1 VITSSG
7 PCSPEWVKP
16 LIKASE
22 KEVKGEGEGKEER
35 EVWGERR
42 ERERELLL
50 FISSILPCEDTAF
63 LTSGRCSNKEPSC
76 ILQVETRL
84 LPDTE
89 PASTLVSNSQNCEK

>member
-7 PCSPEWVKP
+7 LCSPEWVKP

-42 ERERELLL
+42 EGERASFVY
-50 FISSILPCEDTAF
+50 FIYSSM
-63 LTSGRCSNKEPSC
+63 
-76 ILQVETRL
+76 
-84 LPDTE
+84 
-89 PASTLVSNSQNCEK
+89 